1 MSLDRHVAGWLCCAF
16 AVVSIAVLGA
26 QNAPRDTADQNPI
39 IVDIGSQPDP
49 TGDISIDFV
58 VGMFAMAGILLAV
71 AAVGCLIVA
80 GVVIV
85 IKRRRSA
92 MDDSNEMTSHTR
104 LKI

>member
-1 MSLDRHVAGWLCCAF
+1 MR
-16 AVVSIAVLGA
+16 AVLSLV
-26 QNAPRDTADQNPI
+26 QNPI
-39 IVDIGSQPDP
+39 IVDVGSQPDP

-58 VGMFAMAGILLAV
+58 VGMFAMAGVLLAV
-71 AAVGCLIVA
+71 AVVGCLIVA
-80 GVVIV
+80 GVVIF

>member
-1 MSLDRHVAGWLCCAF
+1 MMLLFSLV
-16 AVVSIAVLGA
+16 
-26 QNAPRDTADQNPI
+26 QNPI
-39 IVDIGSQPDP
+39 IVDVGRQPDP

-58 VGMFAMAGILLAV
+58 VGMFAMAGVLLLV

-80 GVVIV
+80 AVVIV

-92 MDDSNEMTSHTR
+92 SDDSGEMTSHTR

>member
-1 MSLDRHVAGWLCCAF
+1 VLSLV
-16 AVVSIAVLGA
+16 
-26 QNAPRDTADQNPI
+26 QNPI
-39 IVDIGSQPDP
+39 IVDVGSQPDP
-49 TGDISIDFV
+49 TGDISLDFV
-58 VGMFAMAGILLAV
+58 VGMFAMAGVLLAV
-71 AAVGCLIVA
+71 AVVGCVIVA